1 MKKTAAVVLI
11 ILFFAVAAGFFGL
24 RGTGEK
30 RDNMETEPEK
40 TVIYF
45 FHNNPCESCHEGEK
59 FRELVRDTLAEKQD
73 SIPYWIEEY
82 YIYRPENKEK
92 LNRLMEEQ
100 GIPQED
106 ISYPLAIIGD
116 RCLTGYTQMEEELY
130 DSLKAA
136 AEKGSSGAQEA
147 GKTAESQAAAEAMD
161 RENAGAGGSGESYFS
176 WKTQDSI
183 HILLF
188 TTESCGSCEKAKEY
202 LAGLPGKIT
211 ADGQSY
217 PVELGEISVMEED
230 NAAYLME
237 LYDFYQVPSASQK
250 VPVVFIGTHY
260 LVGEKQIRD
269 GQLAEY
275 INELEGLGELYLPFG
290 GKPADGELI
299 PGSKADSAAAE
310 NGFTGAVSI
319 GSVLLTGLLNGLNP
333 CGLSMTLLFL
343 SLLAAAGGRF
353 LRYGFCFLAGKFTAY
368 LGLGLAVSAAASAIP
383 MEAFGLA
390 RNILNVIL
398 VCFCLAAALGNIW
411 DFVQIKRGNY
421 GKVRMQLPA
430 GLRRWN
436 EKLLQSAV
444 RPGLGGLLSLAVF
457 GGSVLVS
464 LGEFFCTGQIY
475 LASILRWVQT
485 DAQKGIP
492 VFVFCLYV
500 GAMCIPALLII
511 LLVAGGKSI
520 LALSEGS
527 LRRMPAV
534 KLCYAAL
541 FVVFAIFSLYM
552 LI

>member
-1 MKKTAAVVLI
+1 
-11 ILFFAVAAGFFGL
+11 
-24 RGTGEK
+24 
-30 RDNMETEPEK
+30 
-40 TVIYF
+40 
-45 FHNNPCESCHEGEK
+45 
-59 FRELVRDTLAEKQD
+59 
-73 SIPYWIEEY
+73 
-82 YIYRPENKEK
+82 
-92 LNRLMEEQ
+92 
-100 GIPQED
+100 
-106 ISYPLAIIGD
+106 
-116 RCLTGYTQMEEELY
+116 
-130 DSLKAA
+130 
-136 AEKGSSGAQEA
+136 
-147 GKTAESQAAAEAMD
+147 
-161 RENAGAGGSGESYFS
+161 
-176 WKTQDSI
+176 
-183 HILLF
+183 
-188 TTESCGSCEKAKEY
+188 
-202 LAGLPGKIT
+202 
-211 ADGQSY
+211 
-217 PVELGEISVMEED
+217 
-230 NAAYLME
+230 
-237 LYDFYQVPSASQK
+237 
-250 VPVVFIGTHY
+250 
-260 LVGEKQIRD
+260 
-269 GQLAEY
+269 
-275 INELEGLGELYLPFG
+275 
-290 GKPADGELI
+290 
-299 PGSKADSAAAE
+299 
-310 NGFTGAVSI
+310 
-319 GSVLLTGLLNGLNP
+319 
-333 CGLSMTLLFL
+333 MTLLFL

-353 LRYGFCFLAGKFTAY
+353 LRYGFCFLAGKFAAY

-383 MEAFGLA
+383 LEAFGLA

-444 RPGLGGLLSLAVF
+444 RPGLGGLLFLAVF

-541 FVVFAIFSLYM
+541 FIVFAVFSLYM

>member
-1 MKKTAAVVLI
+1 MKKAWAVVLI
-11 ILFFAVAAGFFGL
+11 ILLLAVAAGFFGL
-24 RGTGEK
+24 RGSNREE
-30 RDNMETEPEK
+30 DSPEVEPEK

-73 SIPYWIEEY
+73 SIPWVIEEY
-82 YIYRPENKEK
+82 YVYRPENKEK
-92 LNRLMEEQ
+92 LYRLMEER
-100 GIPQED
+100 GIPRED
-106 ISYPLAIIGD
+106 ITYPLAIIGN
-116 RCLTGYTQMEEELY
+116 RCLTGYTQMGEELY
-130 DSLKAA
+130 DSLKEASDIWQTAA
-136 AEKGSSGAQEA
+136 DTSRAEGDEA
-147 GKTAESQAAAEAMD
+147 
-161 RENAGAGGSGESYFS
+161 AGAAGMERSGEGRFH
-176 WKTQDSI
+176 WKTRDSI

-202 LAGLPGKIT
+202 LSGLPEEIMV
-211 ADGQSY
+211 DGRSY
-217 PVELGEISVMEED
+217 AVEIGEISVMEED

-237 LYDFYQVPSASQK
+237 LFDSFQVPSAGQK
-250 VPVVFIGTHY
+250 VPVVFVGTHY
-260 LVGEKQIRD
+260 LTGEKEIRS
-269 GQLAEY
+269 GRLEEY
-275 INELEGLGELYLPFG
+275 MKAGEGLGALYLSEEEG
-290 GKPADGELI
+290 TSEN
-299 PGSKADSAAAE
+299 SAKGTTAE
-310 NGFTGAVSI
+310 NGFTGAASI
-319 GSVLLTGLLNGLNP
+319 GSIVFTGLLNGLNP
-333 CGLSMTLLFL
+333 CALSMTLLFL

-353 LRYGFCFLAGKFTAY
+353 LRYGFCFLAGKFMAY

-383 MEAFGLA
+383 MEAFGTA

-411 DFVQIKRGNY
+411 DFVQIRRGNY
-421 GKVRMQLPA
+421 GKVRMQLP
-430 GLRRWN
+430 GKLRRWN

-444 RPGLGGLLSLAVF
+444 RPGLGGLLFLAVF

-485 DAQKGIP
+485 DSLKGIP
-492 VFVFCLYV
+492 VFGFCLYV

-534 KLCYAAL
+534 KLCYAVL
-541 FVVFAIFSLYM
+541 FLVFAAFSLYM

>member
-24 RGTGEK
+24 RGAGEK
-30 RDNMETEPEK
+30 GKNAETEPEK

-92 LNRLMEEQ
+92 LNRLMEER

-147 GKTAESQAAAEAMD
+147 GETAESQAVAEAMD
-161 RENAGAGGSGESYFS
+161 RENAGTGGSGESYFP

-269 GQLAEY
+269 GQLAEH

-290 GKPADGELI
+290 GKPVDGELI

-310 NGFTGAVSI
+310 NGFTGTVSI

-475 LASILRWVQT
+475 LVSILRWVQT